1 VSLRVRNVIVDGG
14 DLLLAE
20 AGSGQPVVLIH
31 GFAGTHRYWLG
42 TLRRL
47 AGAFRVLAVD
57 VPGFGASDVA
67 SSPFDLLAAG
77 ERVLAASEQ
86 AGASRPVLVGHSLG
100 GPIAAL
106 VAERHP
112 DRVAGVVLVSSTG
125 LSLERAWRRHV
136 LLPAMHL
143 ALRRSRVWE
152 NLLASSPA
160 ARRVVFRDML
170 ADPAALAP
178 ADARMLVGGAALAR
192 QLDGSLEASI
202 ACDLRSTLQRLQV
215 PLGLV
220 WGALDRTTPV
230 ADARL
235 ALALQPDARLRILEG
250 AGHVPMLE
258 QPAAFADAL
267 VAVLPEPPLH
277 ACEPVESII

>member
-1 VSLRVRNVIVDGG
+1 VSLRVQHVSVDGG
-14 DLLLAE
+14 SLLLAE
-20 AGSGQPVVLIH
+20 AGSGPPVVLIH
-31 GFAGTHRYWLG
+31 GFGGTHRYWLG

-47 AGAFRVLAVD
+47 AGSSRAIAVD

-67 SSPFDLLAAG
+67 SRPFDLLAAG

-86 AGASRPVLVGHSLG
+86 VGALRPVLVGHSLG

-125 LSLERAWRRHV
+125 LSVQRAWRRHV

-152 NLLASSPA
+152 NLLATSPA
-160 ARRVVFRDML
+160 ARLIVFREML

-178 ADARMLVGGAALAR
+178 DDARMLVGGAALAR
-192 QLDGSLEASI
+192 QLDGALEASI
-202 ACDLRSTLQRLQV
+202 ACDLQSTLRRLQL

-220 WGALDRTTPV
+220 WGELDATTPV

-235 ALALQPDARLRILEG
+235 ASALRPDARLRILAG

-258 QPAAFADAL
+258 QPAAFAEAL
-267 VAVLPEPPLH
+267 VAVLPDPR
-277 ACEPVESII
+277 